1 MNIYKIK
8 TTSYEEEDFYLLT
21 NLSESQIEKAITP
34 IVKAE
39 RHNPDAEECFYDND
53 MLVEAIKEKY
63 PSATVEMYQEFDT
76 ITI

>member
-39 RHNPDAEECFYDND
+39 RDNDIEENFYDND

>member
-39 RHNPDAEECFYDND
+39 RDNDIEENFYDND
-53 MLVEAIKEKY
+53 MLVEAIKQKY